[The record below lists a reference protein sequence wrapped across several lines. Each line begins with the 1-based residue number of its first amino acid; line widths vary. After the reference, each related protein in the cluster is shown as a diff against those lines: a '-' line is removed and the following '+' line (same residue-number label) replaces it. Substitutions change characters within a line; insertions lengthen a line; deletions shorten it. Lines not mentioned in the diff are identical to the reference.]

1 MFAIINNITCSKIL
15 LILKEKIMATA
26 RDVINKAKEFEQS
39 GKIDKAKKFYQAV
52 VDRMPGTDVA
62 KEAQENLDRLN
73 QNKDNIFD
81 DLIDNNKKNL

>member
-1 MFAIINNITCSKIL
+1 
-15 LILKEKIMATA
+15 MATA